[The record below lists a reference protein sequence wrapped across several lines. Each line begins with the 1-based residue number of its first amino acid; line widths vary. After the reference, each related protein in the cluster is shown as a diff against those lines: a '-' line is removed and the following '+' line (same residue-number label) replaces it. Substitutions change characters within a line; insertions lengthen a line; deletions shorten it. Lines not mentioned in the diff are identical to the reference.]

1 VLTSLTIVFAGKQIT
16 AMPAIATINS
26 LVSKP
31 TISNS
36 MNLKPLQ
43 LLRKIGIAEGVS
55 FLVLLLVAMPLKYIF
70 DFPLAVK
77 YVGWAHGL
85 LFVSYVALAWFVKE
99 TYNWPFKKFMLAFV
113 AAWLPL
119 GTFVYDKQL
128 KKEEAL
134 LLNR

>member
-1 VLTSLTIVFAGKQIT
+1 MA
-16 AMPAIATINS
+16 AIATINRLFS
-26 LVSKP
+26 EP
-31 TISNS
+31 TFFLIQNNS

-55 FLVLLLVAMPLKYIF
+55 FLVLLLVAMPLKYMF

-85 LFVSYVALAWFVKE
+85 LFVSFVALAWFVKE
-99 TYNWPFKKFMLAFV
+99 TYNWPLKKFLLAFV

-128 KKEEAL
+128 KKEEAI

>member
-1 VLTSLTIVFAGKQIT
+1 
-16 AMPAIATINS
+16 
-26 LVSKP
+26 
-31 TISNS
+31 

-43 LLRKIGIAEGVS
+43 LLRKTGIAEGIS
-55 FLVLLLVAMPLKYIF
+55 FLVLLLIAMPLKYLF

-85 LFVSYVALAWFVKE
+85 LFISYIALSWFVKE
-99 TYNWPFKKFMLAFV
+99 TYNWPLKKFLFAFI

-128 KKEEAL
+128 KKEEAIL
-134 LLNR
+134 QSK